1 MRPGRGSVHGRTV
14 EGSGPALEV
23 TDLEAGYGALRVLHG
38 ISLTVQR
45 NEVVGVLGANGA
57 GKTTLLRAIAGSV
70 RPHAGS
76 VVLHGRTVTGLPDYQ
91 VTRAGVGHVPS
102 GRELFAGMSV
112 DENLTMGGHSVP
124 AARAVELRQRVL
136 ELFPALG
143 AMLDR
148 RAGAL
153 SGGEQQMLA
162 FGRALMTDPSLLL
175 LDEPSTGLAPAIVA
189 SLFDA
194 LRQLIAEGGM
204 SVVLVEQNA
213 GLALEVVE
221 RAFVMRQ
228 GRIVLSGSATEL
240 ANDTTLVAAY
250 LGA

>member
-1 MRPGRGSVHGRTV
+1 VRLGRGSVARDRDVAGT
-14 EGSGPALEV
+14 GPALEV
-23 TDLEAGYGALRVLHG
+23 ADLVAGYGALRVLRG
-38 ISLTVQR
+38 VSMTVQR

-70 RPHAGS
+70 RPQGGS
-76 VVLHGRTVTGLPDYQ
+76 IALLGRPITGLPDHE

-102 GRELFAGMSV
+102 GRELFADMSV
-112 DENLTMGGHSVP
+112 EDNLAMGGHSVP
-124 AARAVELRQRVL
+124 AARAAELREKVL
-136 ELFPALG
+136 MLFPALA

-148 RAGAL
+148 RAGSM

-194 LRQLIAEGGM
+194 LRQLIGSGDM

-221 RAFVMRQ
+221 RAFVLRQ
-228 GRIVLSGSATEL
+228 GRIVLSGTAAEL
-240 ANDTTLVAAY
+240 RDAHLVDAY